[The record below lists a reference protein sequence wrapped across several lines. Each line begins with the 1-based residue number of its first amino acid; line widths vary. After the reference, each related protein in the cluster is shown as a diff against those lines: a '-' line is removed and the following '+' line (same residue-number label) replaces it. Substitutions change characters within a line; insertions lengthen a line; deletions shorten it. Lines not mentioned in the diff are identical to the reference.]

1 MKTRIFIIAV
11 LTAFFL
17 QPIVYAEIEGPH
29 VTGYDMD
36 KPKAQ
41 MEYSPH
47 INQSFPKEVF
57 WGDTHLHTT
66 YSPDAGMVGN
76 FNLGPADA
84 YRFARGEQVRANNGM
99 QAKLVRP
106 LDFLAVT
113 DHSEYMGLIPL
124 LRCGDPE
131 ILSQK
136 VGRRWY
142 EMFNKGPDGQYDV
155 LLEFA
160 ASINDNT
167 PVIESDKIIRATWEM
182 MAETADEYNDPGKFT
197 AFIGYEWTSMPGG
210 DNLHRCVIFR
220 DGANK
225 VKQIMP
231 FSSFD
236 SEDPEDLWK
245 FLANYEDKTFGR
257 VMAIPHNPNVS
268 GGLMY
273 DTKTLKGKKLT
284 KAYAEMRARFEHVL
298 EITQMK
304 GDSETHPKLSPD
316 DEFADFEQWDKVN
329 LTGVTA
335 TTDAMLPAM
344 YAREALKTGMK
355 LEKKLG
361 VNPFKQGFI
370 GSTDSHTSLSTAG
383 DDNFFGKLSS
393 LEPGPARWKHYAI
406 KSTTPELSTY
416 GSDTCAAGLAAV
428 WATENTR
435 AGIFDA
441 MERRETYASTGPRI
455 TVRVFAGWDFV
466 ETDIHLAN
474 FAAYGYKHGVPMGG
488 DLAKAP
494 KGKIPNLLIRTLRD
508 PDGANLD
515 RVQVVKGWMDKK
527 GKTHEKVFDV
537 VWSGDRKIDAKG
549 KLPAVGNTVNVAE
562 ASYTNTIGEPLFLA
576 HWKDPDFDPAH
587 RAFYYVR
594 VLEIPTPRWTAYDA
608 KRFNVKMAKNVKMQH
623 QERAYTS
630 AIWYTPSL

>member
-1 MKTRIFIIAV
+1 MKTRIFIISV
-11 LTAFFL
+11 LTTLFL
-17 QPIVYAEIEGPH
+17 HPNVYAAGEGPH
-29 VTGYDMD
+29 VTEYDMD

-41 MEYSPH
+41 VEYSPY
-47 INQSFPKEVF
+47 INQSFPKKVL

-113 DHSEYMGLIPL
+113 DHSEYLGLIPA
-124 LRCGDPE
+124 LRGGDPE
-131 ILSQK
+131 ILDQE

-142 EMFNKGPDGQYDV
+142 NMFNEGPDGQYKV

-160 ASINDNT
+160 DSINKNT
-167 PVIESDKIIRATWEM
+167 PVMESDKIVRSTWEM
-182 MAETADEYNDPGKFT
+182 MTETADEYNDPGKFT
-197 AFIGYEWTSMPGG
+197 AFIGYEWTSMPNG
-210 DNLHRCVIFR
+210 NNVHRCVIFR

-225 VKQIMP
+225 AGQIVP

-236 SEDPEDLWK
+236 SDDPEDLWK
-245 FLANYEDKTFGR
+245 FLANYETKTFGR
-257 VMAIPHNPNVS
+257 VMAIPHNANVS
-268 GGLMY
+268 GGLMF

-284 KAYAEMRARFEHVL
+284 KAYAEMRTRFEHL
-298 EITQMK
+298 HEMTQMK

-316 DEFADFEQWDKVN
+316 DEFADYETWDKGN

-361 VNPFKQGFI
+361 ANPFKQGFI
-370 GSTDSHTSLSTAG
+370 GSTDSHTSLATAG
-383 DDNFFGKLSS
+383 EDNFFGKLSN
-393 LEPGPARWKHYAI
+393 LEPGPGRWKHYVI
-406 KSTTPELSTY
+406 KSTTPERSTY
-416 GSDTCAAGLAAV
+416 GSDTSASGLAAV

-466 ETDIHLAN
+466 ETDIHRAN
-474 FAAYGYKHGVPMGG
+474 FAAHGYKHGVPMGG

-494 KGKIPNLLIRTLRD
+494 KGKVPNLLIRSLRD

-549 KLPAVGNTVNVAE
+549 KLPPVGNTVNVAE

-630 AIWYTPSL
+630 AIWYTPSP